1 MFWFNRLKIVEHIN
15 FCNCCIESRANNI
28 QFLYFFGN
36 ATKNDVVGD
45 ADGGGGGGRGMLF
58 LSFLHDKVSRTIM
71 SRGKIFFITQV

>member
-36 ATKNDVVGD
+36 TTENGVVGD
-45 ADGGGGGGRGMLF
+45 AE
-58 LSFLHDKVSRTIM
+58 
-71 SRGKIFFITQV
+71 FIPMNIGTKHQQQ